1 MLDSLPDPSNV
12 PSKVPSNDPPKE
24 TSRSPDDESPQNL
37 PRGVLRPSAA
47 YALPARTVRGFVA
60 GWKAPPRIGDVVVGQ
75 VRAIGAHREIENP
88 QGRIHQLN
96 EGFLSL
102 FVYGN
107 RYATDAF
114 EAIVPDRATPIVD
127 LVARSGVIG
136 EVQSRNSRMRA
147 PTQIGVLGRAV
158 DRNGHPVNTL
168 AYPRIVPKVT
178 HKSEPRAQ
186 MILVIGTAM
195 NAGKSTV
202 AASLCW
208 ALTTMGHNVRASK
221 VTGTASLREI
231 LQMSDAGA
239 RSVSDFSYLG
249 YPSTHLLD
257 QADLLHI
264 FETLDL
270 KIANNPRNYWIVEV
284 ADGVLQRET
293 AMLLSS
299 PLVRERVDRLILCA
313 SDSFGALGAIQTL
326 ADTYGLVPDAV
337 SGLIANS
344 PLGVREL
351 TDNAAVATFDP
362 TKPDLRTV
370 AEIVLNG

>member
-1 MLDSLPDPSNV
+1 MLDSLSDRGSP
-12 PSKVPSNDPPKE
+12 
-24 TSRSPDDESPQNL
+24 RSL

-47 YALPARTVRGFVA
+47 YALPARTVRGYVA
-60 GWKAPPRIGDVVVGQ
+60 SSDDPPSVGDVIVGQ
-75 VRAIGAHREIENP
+75 VRSIGAHREIENP

-114 EAIVPDRATPIVD
+114 EAVVPERSFPVID
-127 LVARSGVIG
+127 LVARSGVVG
-136 EVQSRNSRMRA
+136 EVHSRNSRMLA
-147 PTQIGVLGRAV
+147 PTQVAVLGRAV
-158 DRNGHPVNTL
+158 DADGRPINSLQH
-168 AYPRIVPKVT
+168 PRIVPKKT
-178 HKSEPRAQ
+178 EKSRPRSQ
-186 MILVIGTAM
+186 MILVVGTSM
-195 NAGKSTV
+195 NSGKSTV
-202 AASLCW
+202 AAALCW

-239 RSVSDFSYLG
+239 RTVSDFSYLG

-257 QADLLHI
+257 ESDLLHI
-264 FETLDL
+264 FDTLDL
-270 KIANNPRNYWIVEV
+270 KSANNPRNHWIVEV

-293 AMLLSS
+293 AMLLGNPS
-299 PLVRERVDRLILCA
+299 VRERVDRLILCA
-313 SDSFGALGAIQTL
+313 ADSFGALGAIRTL
-326 ADTYGLVPDAV
+326 ADIYGLVPDAV

-351 TDNAAVATFDP
+351 TDNAAVATFNAA
-362 TKPDLRTV
+362 KPDLR
-370 AEIVLNG
+370 AISAIILAGDGP